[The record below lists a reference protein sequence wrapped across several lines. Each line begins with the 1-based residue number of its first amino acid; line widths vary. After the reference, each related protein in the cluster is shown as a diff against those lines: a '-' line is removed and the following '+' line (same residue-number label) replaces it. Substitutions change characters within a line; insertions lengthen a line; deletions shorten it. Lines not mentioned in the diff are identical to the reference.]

1 MAYFKITMLLLQVIP
16 GLVLIAVSVPLIRG
30 KIGPN
35 PWYGFRV
42 RRTLE
47 DPAVWY
53 KANAYAG
60 KTLIW
65 AAIAMIV
72 GSVLLYLF
80 PGLDGPTYAVACTV
94 VVFVALVVAVT
105 LSFRFLGQIP
115 KSKAS

>member
-1 MAYFKITMLLLQVIP
+1 MAYFKISMLLMQVIP
-16 GLVLIAVSVPLIRG
+16 GLLIIALAVPLIRG

-60 KTLIW
+60 KALLW
-65 AAIAMIV
+65 AAIVMIV
-72 GSVLLYLF
+72 GSLALY
-80 PGLDGPTYAVACTV
+80 PVPELDGPAYAIACTAI
-94 VVFVALVVAVT
+94 VFVALGVSVT

-115 KSKAS
+115 RS